1 MAIGGMYSR
10 FFFDENTGLAI
21 TDHGQT
27 SDAIATPVI
36 GDITLAGTVGT
47 AWSDKAGFFTPAEA
61 NTYLSTDAGLD
72 ALLDLNTGG
81 GGLLVLFNC
90 EMSANQGGTGTVFQ
104 WGEFTSNGFIRILQT
119 GSNNFTASITQR
131 GGTELSFTSQADAA
145 MIASNNIVVALSVD
159 VSAGYPSASLAIIF
173 PDADGTGLTTSLSR
187 EAPLKLDGTAWPSI
201 ALGNCALSLFRGPS
215 DNGLNAVSS
224 GFGIRDLVIKRYTQA
239 DNLYQLR
246 GRIAGEM
253 LFNYTPFDPLYL
265 GNYTNV

>member
-27 SDAIATPVI
+27 SDSDPTKPI
-36 GDITLAGTVGT
+36 GDITIADPVG
-47 AWSDKAGFFTPAEA
+47 AVWGAKPGFFTPAET
-61 NTYLSTDAGLD
+61 NTFISTDAGLD

-90 EMSANQGGTGTVFQ
+90 EMSAAQSGVGTVFQ

-187 EAPLKLDGTAWPSI
+187 EAPLKLDGTGWPSI
-201 ALGNCALSLFRGPS
+201 AQGNCALSLFRGPADDGMNS
-215 DNGLNAVSS
+215 AGAA
-224 GFGIRDLVIKRYTQA
+224 FGIRDLVIKRYTQA